1 MNSVISEL
9 NNNLKVLY
17 RQAIDADSKLDSL
30 QQQGKGKFSTLFNKE
45 SGFEIEAKRFKPYVL
60 EVASDVESLSSQEEI
75 DQTQL
80 KAAVIK
86 MQHLHQLLASFK

>member
-1 MNSVISEL
+1 MKTVISEL

-30 QQQGKGKFSTLFNKE
+30 QQQGKGKFSTLFNKD
-45 SGFEIEAKRFKPYVL
+45 SGFTIEAKRFKPYVL
-60 EVASDVESLSSQEEI
+60 EVASDVESLSTQDEI
-75 DQTQL
+75 DQEAL
-80 KAAVIK
+80 KSTVIK

>member
-17 RQAIDADSKLDSL
+17 RQAIDADGKLDAL
-30 QQQGKGKFSTLFNKE
+30 QQQGKGKFKTLFNDD
-45 SGFEIEAKRFKPYVL
+45 SGFAIEAKRFKPYVL
-60 EVASDVESLSSQEEI
+60 EVASEVEALSTQEDI
-75 DQTQL
+75 DQTLL
-80 KAAVIK
+80 KSVVIK

>member
-30 QQQGKGKFSTLFNKE
+30 QQQGKGNFSTLFNKD
-45 SGFEIEAKRFKPYVL
+45 SGFAIEAKRFKPYVL
-60 EVASDVESLSSQEEI
+60 EVASDVENLSTQDEI
-75 DQTQL
+75 DQTLL
-80 KAAVIK
+80 KNAVIK
-86 MQHLHQLLASFK
+86 MQQLHQLLASFK

>member
-30 QQQGKGKFSTLFNKE
+30 QKQGKGKFTTLFNKD
-45 SGFEIEAKRFKPYVL
+45 SGFSIEAKRFKPYVL
-60 EVASDVESLSSQEEI
+60 EVASDDESLSTQDDI
-75 DQTQL
+75 DQEQL
-80 KAAVIK
+80 KSTVIK
-86 MQHLHQLLASFK
+86 MQQLHQLLASFK

>member
-30 QQQGKGKFSTLFNKE
+30 QQQGKGKFSTLFNKD
-45 SGFEIEAKRFKPYVL
+45 SGFAIEAKRFKPYVL
-60 EVASDVESLSSQEEI
+60 EVASDVENLSTQDEI
-75 DQTQL
+75 DQTLL
-80 KAAVIK
+80 KNAVIK
-86 MQHLHQLLASFK
+86 MQQLHQLLASFK

>member
-1 MNSVISEL
+1 MNSIISEL

-30 QQQGKGKFSTLFNKE
+30 QQQGKGKFSTLFNSE
-45 SGFEIEAKRFKPYVL
+45 SGFAIEAKRFKPYVL
-60 EVASDVESLSSQEEI
+60 EVASDVENLSTQDDI
-75 DQTQL
+75 DQAML
-80 KAAVIK
+80 KSTVIK

>member
-17 RQAIDADSKLDSL
+17 RQAIDADGKLDAL
-30 QQQGKGKFSTLFNKE
+30 QQQGKGKFKTLFNDD
-45 SGFEIEAKRFKPYVL
+45 SGFSIEAKRFKPYVL
-60 EVASDVESLSSQEEI
+60 EVASEVEALSNQEDI
-75 DQTQL
+75 DQALL
-80 KAAVIK
+80 KSVVIK

>member
-30 QQQGKGKFSTLFNKE
+30 QKLGKGKFSTLFNND
-45 SGFEIEAKRFKPYVL
+45 SGFAIEAKRFKPYVL
-60 EVASDVESLSSQEEI
+60 EVASEVEALSNQKDV
-75 DQTQL
+75 DQALL
-80 KAAVIK
+80 KNVVIK
-86 MQHLHQLLASFK
+86 MQLLHQLLASFK